1 MNEASS
7 NNSLTLT
14 PHQRIESLNNQAREA
29 LGVDSVLAFDLSSQA
44 YNLALKMNDLAGQAA
59 GLLEMGSAE
68 HRLGRLDAAL
78 ESLLAAAK
86 HFEELG
92 NSTSQLEALTLIGQ
106 VYRDLGEL
114 DLAMQK
120 YQEALGLSRTLQQPK
135 DEAKVLNGIA
145 GIEYQQG
152 RYEKALEYTSKL
164 LKVYQRL
171 EDQTG
176 EAACRSNIGML
187 YTQLGDYPKALEHLL
202 EAYSLTHQF
211 VHDARSEGNCLIN
224 IGRLYEK
231 LHEPELARDHYQKA
245 LAIGRKAGEVQVEVI
260 ATINLG
266 TVYHSLSESIA
277 ALEMYRAGLLIA
289 RDMGYRRGE
298 IAALD
303 GLAQLYSEADQPD
316 KARAAHHSSILI
328 AREIG
333 DRDQEI
339 DTLQSLGKMHLQVND
354 YDNALLSFQEALN
367 LAIES
372 NRKPAA
378 LESHRHLARAFEH
391 LGDYRKALEHAREF
405 HRLEHEI
412 QGEEVE
418 LQVKKLAAKFELEQA
433 KNEAVVLRL
442 QNAVAEQARDA
453 AENANRAK
461 SDFLSR
467 MSHELRTPLNAV
479 LGFAQLLTVAK
490 LETKHHQSAER
501 IFRAGE
507 HLLKLVNEVL
517 DIAQVE
523 AGKITMIIEP
533 VSLQSAILETLELVK
548 PLAVDRGI
556 VLHAAIEQ
564 PWMVMA
570 DRHRLDQVLLNLLSN
585 AIKYNRDQGQ
595 VEIYGEASQHN
606 KVRIWVTDTGK
617 GITSEQAKRLFKPFE
632 RLGAE
637 HGNIPGAGL
646 GLAIVK
652 QLLEAMGGEI
662 GIESV
667 PGQGA
672 RFWFEL
678 PLVGTPLG
686 APHVD
691 KTSTKASS
699 SPLVVAKPNSFV
711 EDQTRSEVVKKIKPK
726 KPVTPSVPPQ
736 LEPPARVAPTDLNA
750 LKTQPET
757 PAKIVCLE
765 PATGSLRLL
774 EMILSG
780 RDNTTIFHA
789 ATTGDVLR
797 LSLQHHPNLI
807 LISDQLGNLALS
819 SLLGDLQNN
828 PKTKHVPVAIL
839 SATAN
844 NEKHFLAAGAW
855 RCIHRPF
862 DVSTILATVSD
873 ALGVQ
878 DEAIS

>member
-29 LGVDSVLAFDLSSQA
+29 LGVDALMAFDLSSRA
-44 YNLALKMNDLAGQAA
+44 YNMANDFNDLAGKAA
-59 GLLEMGSAE
+59 ALLEMGSAD
-68 HRLGRLDAAL
+68 HRLGRLNAAL

-86 HFEELG
+86 CFEELA
-92 NSTSQLEALTLIGQ
+92 NSASQFEALFLIGQ
-106 VYRDLGEL
+106 VYRDLGLL
-114 DLAMQK
+114 DLAAQK
-120 YQEALGLSRTLQQPK
+120 YQEVLRLSHIVNQPV
-135 DEAKVLNGIA
+135 DEAKALNGAASIK
-145 GIEYQQG
+145 YQQG
-152 RYEKALEYTSKL
+152 HYEQALEYMGQVL
-164 LKVYQRL
+164 EIYLRL
-171 EDQTG
+171 EDRSG
-176 EAACRSNIGML
+176 EASCRSNIGML
-187 YTQLGDYPKALEHLL
+187 YTQLGNYPEALEHLL
-202 EAYSLTHQF
+202 ESYSLTHRF
-211 VHDARSEGNCLIN
+211 SHDASREGSCLIN
-224 IGRLYEK
+224 IGRLYEQ
-231 LHEPELARDHYQKA
+231 LNEPQNARNYYEKA
-245 LAIGRKAGEVQVEVI
+245 LGIGRKAGERIIEI
-260 ATINLG
+260 SATINLG
-266 TVYHSLSESIA
+266 SVYRSLGESIP
-277 ALEMYRAGLLIA
+277 ALEMYQAGLLIA

-316 KARAAHHSSILI
+316 KALKAHHSSILI

-339 DTLQSLGKMHLQVND
+339 DTLQSLGKMHLQVSD

-391 LGDYRKALEHAREF
+391 LGDYRKALEHTREF

-418 LQVKKLAAKFELEQA
+418 LQVKKLAAQFELEQA

-490 LETKHHQSAER
+490 LETRHHQSAER

-523 AGKITMIIEP
+523 AGKMTMVIEP
-533 VSLQSAILETLELVK
+533 MSLQSAIIETLELVK
-548 PLAVDRGI
+548 PLAVERGI
-556 VLHAAIEQ
+556 VLHGSIDQ

-637 HGNIPGAGL
+637 HSSIPGVGL

-662 GIESV
+662 GIESL

-691 KTSTKASS
+691 KTSTKASAS
-699 SPLVVAKPNSFV
+699 QLAVAKPSSFV

-726 KPVTPSVPPQ
+726 KPVTPNVPPQ
-736 LEPPARVAPTDLNA
+736 LEPPARVAPTNLDA
-750 LKTQPET
+750 LKAQPET

-797 LSLQHHPNLI
+797 LSLQHHPHLV
-807 LISDQLGNLALS
+807 LISDQLGNLALF

-862 DVSTILATVSD
+862 DVSTILATVTD
-873 ALGVQ
+873 ALEVQ
-878 DEAIS
+878 HEAIS